1 MKILGRISC
10 SLRQQHSVGPMRM
23 VNRGQSAFPCVRCGR
38 TLLDLDEA
46 GYGSGYIDTL
56 RRLYQRRHGVITRTS
71 SWDAEQ
77 GIQ

>member
-23 VNRGQSAFPCVRCGR
+23 VIRGQSAFPCVRCGV

-46 GYGSGYIDTL
+46 GYGSGYVKPL
-56 RRLYQRRHGVITRTS
+56 RRLYERRHGVITRTG
-71 SWDAEQ
+71 SWEVERQ
-77 GIQ
+77 FQ